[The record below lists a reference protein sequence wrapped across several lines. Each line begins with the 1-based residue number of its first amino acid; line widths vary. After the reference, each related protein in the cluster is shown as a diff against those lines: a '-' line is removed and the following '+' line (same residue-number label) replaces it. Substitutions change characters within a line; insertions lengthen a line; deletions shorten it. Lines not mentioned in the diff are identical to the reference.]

1 MTKPFFIYLVLI
13 NLAAFI
19 LYGADKKRA
28 RKKEWRISEKTLFL
42 AAIIGGSAGA
52 LAGMYFF
59 RHKTKHWYFRI
70 GIPLILL
77 LQVLLLWRIL

>member
-1 MTKPFFIYLVLI
+1 MTKPFLIYLVLI
-13 NLAAFI
+13 NLAAFM